1 MSRAYFS
8 TDSRTLKC
16 AAQNF
21 PLEFLFVRDD
31 DIPTYVYDGVADIGI
46 VGRNELDESGYSL
59 EVVRDLGFASCRLS
73 IAVPEGFDYQGL
85 SSLEGKRI
93 ATSYPRILSSILKE
107 RGVQASLVT
116 VSGSVE
122 ITPAVGIADCICDL
136 VSTGATLRMNGLK
149 EVEAIYWTS
158 AVMVARSDFSQDE
171 ERSAILSR
179 LLMRMDTVNNARKKK
194 YVLFNLPADRIE
206 DAARIVGG
214 MKSPT
219 VTPLLDSAWV
229 SVQSVV
235 GEDRFW
241 SVFEDLKAIGAEG
254 ILVMPIEKM
263 SD

>member
-1 MSRAYFS
+1 
-8 TDSRTLKC
+8 
-16 AAQNF
+16 
-21 PLEFLFVRDD
+21 
-31 DIPTYVYDGVADIGI
+31 
-46 VGRNELDESGYSL
+46 
-59 EVVRDLGFASCRLS
+59 
-73 IAVPEGFDYQGL
+73 
-85 SSLEGKRI
+85 
-93 ATSYPRILSSILKE
+93 
-107 RGVQASLVT
+107 
-116 VSGSVE
+116 
-122 ITPAVGIADCICDL
+122 
-136 VSTGATLRMNGLK
+136 MNGLK